1 MKPLPAFAFLALIVV
16 PTLRAD
22 TVFVEDFTAVQ
33 NPASLGQWQGN
44 KNQVDESFGA
54 WLEVAA
60 DEGNVFGEGTGNR
73 FLAVRDRSDTAQ
85 VNLYAK
91 LNGTGDVVT
100 ASFDFAEPSDSEA
113 GPVVFR
119 VGTGRNE
126 LSELAVN
133 LLIRDGR
140 IEPGPQ
146 DAYTIGDKHRVTIV
160 VNNSPDTVNYG
171 TTSVPSQHYDVY
183 VDGQAVLTA
192 RPFDTQEG
200 SLSPGAALDA
210 LRLLTYSGVTK
221 DQALLIDNVEVKTG
235 AHAP

>member
-1 MKPLPAFAFLALIVV
+1 MKSLPALALLAVV
-16 PTLRAD
+16 VAPALRAD
-22 TVFVEDFTAVQ
+22 TVFVEDFTVVQ
-33 NPASLGQWQGN
+33 NPANLGQWQGN

-60 DEGNVFGEGTGNR
+60 DEGNLFGEGTTNR
-73 FLAVRDRSDTAQ
+73 VLTVRDRSDTAQ
-85 VNLYAK
+85 VNLHAK
-91 LNGTGDVVT
+91 LKGTADVVT
-100 ASFDFAEPSDSEA
+100 ASFDFVEPSDSEG
-113 GPVVFR
+113 GPVIFR

-140 IEPGPQ
+140 IEPGTQ
-146 DAYTIGDKHRVTIV
+146 DAYAVGDKHRVTIV

-200 SLSPGAALDA
+200 SLAPGAVLDA

-221 DQALLIDNVEVKTG
+221 DQAFLIDNVEVKTG